1 MRRKGTISFEF
12 SVHLD
17 TVEEADHLAIAT
29 VVDDWLDLFTSDAPW
44 HREYAQRTIFDTPDR
59 DTFSVGFDTVLQ
71 DDAWEHWNAG
81 LEKVC
86 LEWLSNPLNPGGLE
100 TSVASEVNLITAALQ
115 TKGAV
120 PEGNFVNALWREL
133 SFSARQTIG
142 MMASEDRVR
151 SPERAQIRED
161 LIRLLSGLA
170 QDYRKR
176 MDEHIRAYE
185 WKHLVLI
192 EQSTGSVCAQGVN
205 LSETADQLPLSSETA
220 YRLEPVACQ
229 PEGVP
234 VYHAF
239 HVPECLHFDS
249 GDAHLVERWGVYEGT
264 YTIVEAIAA

>member
-17 TVEEADHLAIAT
+17 MVGEADHIAIAT
-29 VVDDWLDLFTSDAPW
+29 VVDDWLALFTSDAPW
-44 HREYAQRTIFDTPDR
+44 RREYAQRTIFDTPDR
-59 DTFSVGFDTVLQ
+59 DTFSVGFDTVLK

-86 LEWLSNPLNPGGLE
+86 LEWLSNPLNQGRLE

-142 MMASEDRVR
+142 MTASKDRVR

-176 MDEHIRAYE
+176 MDEHVRAYE
-185 WKHLVLI
+185 WKHVVLI
-192 EQSTGSVCAQGVN
+192 EQGTGFICAQGVD
-205 LSETADQLPLSSETA
+205 LSEAADQLPLSSETA
-220 YRLEPVACQ
+220 YRLEPAARQ
-229 PEGVP
+229 TERAPI
-234 VYHAF
+234 YHAF
-239 HVPECLHFDS
+239 QVPECLHFDR
-249 GDAHLVERWGVYEGT
+249 GDAHLVERWGVYEGS
-264 YTIVEAIAA
+264 YTVVEAKTA